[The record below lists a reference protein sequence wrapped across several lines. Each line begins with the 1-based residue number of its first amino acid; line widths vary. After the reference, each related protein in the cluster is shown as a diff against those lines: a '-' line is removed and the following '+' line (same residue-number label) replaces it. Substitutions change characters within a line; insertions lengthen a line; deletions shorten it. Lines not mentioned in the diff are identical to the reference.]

1 MSPKRS
7 IRQDETLA
15 NLADDAVRI
24 RYLSPLVTTATVLDD
39 AGVANWVCKT
49 RHSGFE
55 CSCPEAGNT
64 CCHIRAVMTVTEG
77 HQA

>member
-1 MSPKRS
+1 VTTTTP
-7 IRQDETLA
+7 
-15 NLADDAVRI
+15 AVQI
-24 RYLSPLVTTATVLDD
+24 RYCSRLITTATVTD
-39 AGVANWVCKT
+39 ADGVAWWITRT

-77 HQA
+77 HQS